1 VRVDQT
7 PCVRGVRRLYF
18 AELSVHG
25 ATLGSSENR
34 GGRVGFENDDDD
46 MVRGVTARGRVATQ
60 GARTS
65 PGGGH
70 RGGVGQPPASRLTSG
85 VTNVM
90 ASYS

>member
-1 VRVDQT
+1 M
-7 PCVRGVRRLYF
+7 
-18 AELSVHG
+18 
-25 ATLGSSENR
+25 
-34 GGRVGFENDDDD
+34 GFENDDDD